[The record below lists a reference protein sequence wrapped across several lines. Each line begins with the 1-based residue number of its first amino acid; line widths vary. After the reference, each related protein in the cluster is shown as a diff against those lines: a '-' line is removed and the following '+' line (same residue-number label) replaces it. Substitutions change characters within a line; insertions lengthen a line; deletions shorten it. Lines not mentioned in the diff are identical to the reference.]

1 MLAALPAARTDGLWS
16 GETSVCKNRTFF
28 AFAFLRP
35 GPPRVSWHHLLNH
48 ERRPPS
54 HARGRASTLAAI
66 DPRPKKP
73 MRRQSALLLL
83 RAARPAPRHV
93 VQLTPPLWAAAA
105 TAATRAHDSPRGRD
119 PFPHGPPTPPFAARG
134 LASHPPVGGDKGGG
148 DGAPK
153 LAPNTPLP
161 PRPPSLDDDAPP
173 SDAAILRTLASSILG
188 PDARDLRWRVGAAVT
203 LLVAAKAASVG
214 VPFLFKGAVDALAVD
229 PTGATP
235 ALTFAGAWL
244 PSTLLL
250 GYGAA
255 RAGAAAASELRNAV
269 FARVTQATMRRSAR
283 AVFTHLHTLG
293 APFHLARQ
301 TGALH
306 RAIDRGTRGINFLL
320 SAALFNVVPTALEV
334 VFVGGALAHRCG
346 PQFAALTA
354 ATVAAYVAYTLGV
367 TSWRTQFRRQMNA
380 ADAAAGAVALDSLV
394 NHEVVTLNG
403 GAHHEAARYDAALAS
418 YEAAAL
424 RTSSSLASL
433 NFGQAAII
441 SSALAAA
448 MALAARGVAEGA
460 LTVGDV
466 VLVNALLV
474 QLSIPLNFL
483 GSAYR
488 ETRQSLVDMGA
499 LFALLKAAPGVADAA
514 GATVLA
520 PPRGGVG
527 VVLDRVT
534 FGYRAGAPPVL
545 RDVSLTVSPGTS
557 CAIVGGTGSGKS
569 TVLRLV
575 ARLYDVDAGSVRVGG
590 TDVRGVTLASLRAA
604 MAVVPQDVTL
614 FNESVEYNIAYGRAG
629 AVSTAAVSTSSTLT
643 PTTALAPHDD
653 VVAAARAAHVDDAI
667 RALPDGYAT
676 LVGERGLKLSGGE
689 KQRVA
694 LARAFVRGSP
704 LLLADEATS
713 ALDAVVEADVLAAF
727 KAAARGRTAIFV
739 AHRLSTAA
747 ACDKIVVLD
756 AGRVVE
762 TGSHTDLL
770 AAGGRYAELW
780 EAAGRGGGGEVV
792 VDKEE

>member
-1 MLAALPAARTDGLWS
+1 
-16 GETSVCKNRTFF
+16 
-28 AFAFLRP
+28 
-35 GPPRVSWHHLLNH
+35 
-48 ERRPPS
+48 
-54 HARGRASTLAAI
+54 
-66 DPRPKKP
+66 

-83 RAARPAPRHV
+83 RAARPAPCHSVR
-93 VQLTPPLWAAAA
+93 LTPPLWAAAA
-105 TAATRAHDSPRGRD
+105 TAATRAQETPRGCTQ
-119 PFPHGPPTPPFAARG
+119 FPLRPPTQPFSVRG
-134 LASHPPVGGDKGGG
+134 LASHPPVGGDTGG
-148 DGAPK
+148 DNVVQK
-153 LAPNTPLP
+153 LAINTPLP

-229 PTGATP
+229 ATGATP

-334 VFVGGALAHRCG
+334 AFVGGALAHRCG
-346 PQFAALTA
+346 SEFAALTA

-380 ADAAAGAVALDSLV
+380 ADAAAGAVALDSLI

-403 GAHHEAARYDAALAS
+403 GAQHEVARYDAALAS

-424 RTSSSLASL
+424 RTSSSLAWL
-433 NFGQAAII
+433 NFGQAAIF

-448 MALAARGVAEGA
+448 MALAAKGVHDGA

-466 VLVNALLV
+466 VLVNALLF

-499 LFALLKAAPGVADAA
+499 LFALLKAAPGVADAP
-514 GATVLA
+514 GAVTLT
-520 PPRGGVG
+520 PPPGGVG

-534 FGYRAGAPPVL
+534 FGYRPGAPPVL
-545 RDVSLTVSPGTS
+545 HDVSLTVPPGTS

-575 ARLYDVDAGSVRVGG
+575 ARLYDTDAGSIRVGNA
-590 TDVRGVTLASLRAA
+590 DVRDVTLTSLRAT

-629 AVSTAAVSTSSTLT
+629 AMSSDVSKPADTLPTS
-643 PTTALAPHDD
+643 ALAPHAD
-653 VVAAARAAHVDDAI
+653 VVAAATAAHVDAAI

-762 TGSHTDLL
+762 TGSHAELL

-780 EAAGRGGGGEVV
+780 EAAGRGGGGEVMV
-792 VDKEE
+792 GKEE